1 MQDYQSSPEEKLV
14 APLQS
19 TGGAWRKQAQVAGAV
34 AGILLIA
41 AVVAHGTSNRTDAS
55 IEEAEYFAEVVAQPN
70 WQISTK
76 EADLHSKITADC
88 SEACCSKTAG
98 YKYAKD
104 TVCKEEEWRGRD

>member
-41 AVVAHGTSNRTDAS
+41 AVVAHGTSNRTEAS
-55 IEEAEYFAEVVAQPN
+55 IEETEYFAEVVAQPH
-70 WQISTK
+70 WQITIK
-76 EADLHSKITADC
+76 EADL
-88 SEACCSKTAG
+88 CSKTRDDCSKTGCCKTTG
-98 YKYAKD
+98 YKCI
-104 TVCKEEEWRGRD
+104 TGQISSP